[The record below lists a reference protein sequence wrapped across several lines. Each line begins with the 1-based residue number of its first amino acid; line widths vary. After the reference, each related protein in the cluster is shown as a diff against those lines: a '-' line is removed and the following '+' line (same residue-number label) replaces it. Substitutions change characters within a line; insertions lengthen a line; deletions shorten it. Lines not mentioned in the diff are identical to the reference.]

1 MKQFKD
7 KIAIVTAGA
16 AGIGRGICEELARL
30 GAVVIIAD
38 INAEKA
44 EEAARAISASG
55 GRATAK
61 QLDVT
66 KAGDVQKI
74 IEETAGE
81 FGRLDYMINNAGI
94 ALMGEVRDMELE
106 QFRRLIDVNFM
117 GVVHGCKAAYS
128 LMVKQGFGHIVN
140 VGSVTGLFTFPI
152 QTHYSATKHAVQ
164 GFSAGL
170 RAEGADLGVKV
181 SVICPMNIKSDMVEG
196 SITVVGIKDKNWFS
210 SLPVKWMD
218 ANKAARKM
226 LKGVARNKGV
236 IIVPSNAKIFWWIF
250 RMNPK
255 MFGLMGQFGVKAFRK
270 HRSEA

>member
-7 KIAIVTAGA
+7 KIAIVTGGA
-16 AGIGRGICEELARL
+16 AGIGRGLCEELAGF

-44 EEAARAISASG
+44 GQAAKAISAAG
-55 GRATAK
+55 GRAIAK

-66 KAGDVQKI
+66 RAEDVQKLI
-74 IEETAGE
+74 DETASE
-81 FGRLDYMINNAGI
+81 HGRLDYMINNAGL

-106 QFRRLIDVNFM
+106 QYRRLVDVNLM
-117 GVVHGCKAAYS
+117 GVIYGCRAAYS
-128 LMVKQGFGHIVN
+128 LMIKQGFGHIVN

-152 QTHYSATKHAVQ
+152 QTYYSATKHAVQ
-164 GFSAGL
+164 AFTEGL
-170 RAEGADLGVKV
+170 RAEGAGIGVKV

-196 SITVVGIKDKNWFS
+196 SITVVGIEDKNWFS

-226 LKGVARNKGV
+226 LKGVARNKGT
-236 IIVPSNAKIFWWIF
+236 IIVPSNAKIFWWLY

-255 MFGLMGQFGVKAFRK
+255 MFGLMGQVGVKAFRK
-270 HRSEA
+270 HRSDA